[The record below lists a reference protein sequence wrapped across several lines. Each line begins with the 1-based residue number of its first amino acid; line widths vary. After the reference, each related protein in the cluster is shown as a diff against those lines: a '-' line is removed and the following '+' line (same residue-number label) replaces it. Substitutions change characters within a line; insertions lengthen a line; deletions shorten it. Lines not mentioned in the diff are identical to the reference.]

1 MIRTRTVVGIQ
12 VAVVRL
18 LRTVS
23 IAARIAK
30 QSKRAAK
37 SHASVGIPIVREKS
51 IDPDELSRLSK
62 TRREKIATSR
72 PLSILD
78 AAQISVGG
86 TMNKDEVKGKA
97 KDIAG
102 RVQRQAG
109 EWTGNDRTQAKGAA
123 KQVEGKVQN
132 AWGKV
137 KDAAKSDEDDT
148 K

>member
-1 MIRTRTVVGIQ
+1 
-12 VAVVRL
+12 
-18 LRTVS
+18 
-23 IAARIAK
+23 
-30 QSKRAAK
+30 
-37 SHASVGIPIVREKS
+37 
-51 IDPDELSRLSK
+51 
-62 TRREKIATSR
+62 
-72 PLSILD
+72 
-78 AAQISVGG
+78 
-86 TMNKDEVKGKA
+86 MNKDEVTGKA

-109 EWTGNDRTQAKGAA
+109 EWTGDDKSQAKGAA